1 MFSFQAKQILRDTDW
16 SMGSPARENLWREL
30 CRHHSREK
38 DFGDYYYWD
47 TVKQIYGSTGEKL
60 SILKNINWG
69 SLLIIFAVTFLK
81 ISMDFLFYEQFILE
95 PLT

>member
-1 MFSFQAKQILRDTDW
+1 MFLFQAKQILRDTDW

-47 TVKQIYGSTGEKL
+47 TVKQIYGTTGENFSVMMK
-60 SILKNINWG
+60 
-69 SLLIIFAVTFLK
+69 TFWV
-81 ISMDFLFYEQFILE
+81 
-95 PLT
+95 